1 MGSNKP
7 IKTIF
12 METIYLVFEGNAWLD
27 RNSLTLMG
35 VYGDIESSISD
46 ILDEMSDNGMLDGY
60 STRDS
65 VAKELS
71 IEHQTFGFDTNYI
84 IKPARLNEW
93 GEI

>member
-1 MGSNKP
+1 
-7 IKTIF
+7 
-12 METIYLVFEGNAWLD
+12 MEKIYLVFEGPAHLS

-35 VYGDIESSISD
+35 VYSDIECAILD
-46 ILDEMSDNGMLDGY
+46 ILEEMSDNELLDGY
-60 STRDS
+60 DTRDS

-84 IKPARLNEW
+84 IKPVRLNEW

>member
-1 MGSNKP
+1 
-7 IKTIF
+7 

-27 RNSLTLMG
+27 RDSLTIMG
-35 VYGDIESSISD
+35 VYDNISGAISD
-46 ILDEMSDNGMLDGY
+46 ILEEMSDNGMLDGY

-84 IKPARLNEW
+84 IKSARLNEW
-93 GEI
+93 EEI

>member
-1 MGSNKP
+1 
-7 IKTIF
+7 
-12 METIYLVFEGNAWLD
+12 MENIYLVFEENAHLS

-35 VYGDIESSISD
+35 VYSSIESAILD
-46 ILDEMSDNGMLDGY
+46 ILEEMSDNGLLDGY
-60 STRDS
+60 YTRDS

>member
-1 MGSNKP
+1 
-7 IKTIF
+7 
-12 METIYLVFEGNAWLD
+12 METIYLVFEGDAWLSRD
-27 RNSLTLMG
+27 SLILMG
-35 VYGDIESSISD
+35 VYDNISGAISD
-46 ILDEMSDNGMLDGY
+46 ILEEMSDNGMLDGY
-60 STRDS
+60 YTRDS